1 MCDFFFYFWYHGDV
15 GLIEWAWV
23 YCFLSIFLTEFWK
36 GRCQYV
42 SKYLIEFAC
51 EGIWS
56 WTFVCWEIFNSVSIS
71 VFLSCQFLFSFSSCF
86 SLERIY
92 LPKNLSISSMLSIL
106 LTFSCLYPFVFLV
119 PVFWWMELALVLL
132 VDQAVSWGVFWYV
145 CEFNT
150 ILDRLSTDEWV
161 SVPVLLVIQAEV
173 FSTGACRVL
182 SGTSLKIQGGLLEEF
197 ILVNSQRGWEFSGG
211 LVARNWVFHHNGSVL
226 TSNWET
232 KTSAAVQS
240 GQNVKQ

>member
-1 MCDFFFYFWYHGDV
+1 MHLYSPVVLPCNFFLCDIFFYFWYHSDV

-42 SKYLIEFAC
+42 SKYLIEFAR
-51 EGIWS
+51 EAIWS
-56 WTFVCWEIFNSVSIS
+56 WTFVCWEIFISVSIS

-119 PVFWWMELALVLL
+119 PVFRWMELGLVLL
-132 VDQAVSWGVFWYV
+132 VDQAVS
-145 CEFNT
+145 
-150 ILDRLSTDEWV
+150 
-161 SVPVLLVIQAEV
+161 
-173 FSTGACRVL
+173 
-182 SGTSLKIQGGLLEEF
+182 
-197 ILVNSQRGWEFSGG
+197 
-211 LVARNWVFHHNGSVL
+211 
-226 TSNWET
+226 
-232 KTSAAVQS
+232 
-240 GQNVKQ
+240 